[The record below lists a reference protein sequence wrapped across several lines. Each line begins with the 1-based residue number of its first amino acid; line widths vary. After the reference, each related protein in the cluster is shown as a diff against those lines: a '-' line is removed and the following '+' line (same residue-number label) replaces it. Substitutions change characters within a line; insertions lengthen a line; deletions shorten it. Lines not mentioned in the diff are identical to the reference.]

1 MNSKEVNY
9 LIWRYL
15 QESGKTSTIL
25 FFIIKKIGF
34 EHTTFTFQH
43 ESSAHLA
50 DTSWAREVSA
60 GALIN
65 VLQKGLQYMEVEAHV
80 DKNGSMRRCVLPFS
94 LIGRH
99 FCENNETVLP
109 ETLGDSDLHGREKQ
123 ALSNSLDEG
132 VHRMEQKDLNI
143 SIEVNEV
150 DGSKEIKELNES
162 SETKEQT
169 RTMGETKSFGLP
181 ELAGEMGHVDL
192 LKSGV
197 SLPDSSWPIRKI
209 EKVTLLRGHKKNI
222 FIGAW
227 NPVHLNVVATASAD
241 ATVRIWDLSEKN
253 HMYDLLASVVLNAVP
268 CLSESK
274 DITSISWDNS
284 GNYIAAGSYDG
295 QVRIWNL
302 DGTLKYL
309 LTAHHGPIMA
319 IKWNS
324 KDSLL
329 LTASCD
335 SFVIAWNMFDGTLKH
350 VYDKRPCAVMD
361 VEWISDEAFASS
373 GKDGSLDYWSIEK
386 VELLRRWEGHSKE
399 INSIKFNSCNNLL
412 LSCSDDFTVKI
423 WSLDISSPQKIFLGH
438 SKSVISVQWKPQQKN
453 DKTII
458 FASCSLDGTIK
469 IWNTTQ
475 SSPLHS
481 LSHNWA
487 FFTISFN
494 PSGDILAAGTKDGSV
509 ILYDVKEGYL
519 FAEYNK
525 TSDKDSNKNSVI
537 EQVFD
542 ISWSKKGD
550 QIIVC
555 RANCNAEVI
564 CWDQVVNS
572 LL

>member
-15 QESGKTSTIL
+15 QES
-25 FFIIKKIGF
+25 GF

-50 DTSWAREVSA
+50 DTNWAREVSA

-65 VLQKGLQYMEVEAHV
+65 VLQKGLQYMEVEAHI
-80 DKNGSMRRCVLPFS
+80 DKNGCMKRCVLPFS

-99 FCENNETVLP
+99 LCENDETVLP
-109 ETLGDSDLHGREKQ
+109 EALEDSDLHGSEKK
-123 ALSNSLDEG
+123 LLCDILDEG
-132 VHRMEQKDLNI
+132 VHRVEQKDSNFP
-143 SIEVNEV
+143 IELNEV
-150 DGSKEIKELNES
+150 AESKEIKEFNES
-162 SETKEQT
+162 SGIKEQT
-169 RTMGETKSFGLP
+169 KTLGQTRSFASSSMVGGIVHANLLDSGISLSDGLCSI
-181 ELAGEMGHVDL
+181 
-192 LKSGV
+192 K
-197 SLPDSSWPIRKI
+197 KI
-209 EKVTLLRGHKKNI
+209 EKVILLRGHRKNI

-227 NPVHLNVVATASAD
+227 NPVHLDIVATASAD

-253 HMYDLLASVVLNAVP
+253 HMYDLLASVVLNAIP

-274 DITSISWDNS
+274 DITSISWNNS

-302 DGTLKYL
+302 EGTLKYL

-324 KDSLL
+324 KDNLL

-335 SFVIAWNMFDGTLKH
+335 SFVIVWNMFDGTLKH
-350 VYDKRPCAVMD
+350 VYDKRPYAVMD
-361 VEWISDEAFASS
+361 VEWIGDEAFVSS

-399 INSIKFNSCNNLL
+399 INSIKFNPDNKLL

-423 WSLDISSPQKIFLGH
+423 WSLDLSSPQKIFLGH
-438 SKSVISVQWKPQQKN
+438 SKSVIAVQWKPQQKN
-453 DKTII
+453 DKIVI

-481 LSHNWA
+481 LSHSWA

-494 PSGDILAAGTKDGSV
+494 PNGDILAAGTKDGSV

-519 FAEYNK
+519 FGEYNK
-525 TSDKDSNKNSVI
+525 TLNKDSNKNSVI

-542 ISWSKKGD
+542 VSWSKKGD

-564 CWDQVVNS
+564 CWGQVINS
-572 LL
+572 LS